1 MEPAELDVDVVLG
14 PARSRARRAMALI
27 SASLVAVTVAG
38 LGFLRPALPSLGA
51 SAGAGARQAAY
62 HVVAAD
68 FVDRNVGWVAALFPS
83 GDYAIL
89 RTADGARTWTRGLTV
104 PGDSHPIFMKFF
116 DRSTGVFALLG
127 TSPLLRR
134 TTDGGKTWSPLPVL
148 DSTSAVDSWSFV
160 DSTHGWMLADSPSR
174 EARLY
179 RTEDGGR
186 SWDDLGPPVRSGDR
200 AYQVHFASRT
210 TGWLTASVTGAYLYR
225 TVDSGATWSRVDLP
239 APTGGWP
246 AAGAY
251 FVAVQPTAGRG
262 AFASVVYFPPLKGR
276 TGIGA
281 IIRAYPPLT
290 VRSFDG
296 GRPHTYLYA
305 TGIDQI
311 VSSPWTQDQPPNQ
324 VELSTID
331 NGAHWNAIAPPST
344 AGAIGFVDALNWWWI
359 GAGAWSKSRDGGAT
373 WSSPREAGVVDPQ
386 PGTVRVLDRSHAWF
400 AGSGDSRPV
409 VEATDDG
416 AVSWRVLALPAVDDL
431 PTL

>member
-1 MEPAELDVDVVLG
+1 MEPAELEGDVDLSPPHG
-14 PARSRARRAMALI
+14 RAQRAIAVISTSLI
-27 SASLVAVTVAG
+27 AIMLAG
-38 LGFLRPALPSLGA
+38 IGFLRPALPSFGT
-51 SAGAGARQAAY
+51 SAGAARQAAY
-62 HVVAAD
+62 HVVAAE
-68 FVDRNVGWVAALFPS
+68 FVDRNVGWVTVLFPS

-89 RTADGARTWTRGLTV
+89 RTTDGARTWTSQLTV
-104 PGDSHPIFMKFF
+104 QGNTHPTFMRFF

-134 TTDGGKTWSPLPVL
+134 TTDGGKTWSVLPAL

-160 DSTHGWMLADSPSR
+160 DSTHGWMLAESPSR

-179 RTEDGGR
+179 RSQDGGR
-186 SWDDLGPPVRSGDR
+186 SWDDLGAPVRAGDS

-210 TGWLTASVTGAYLYR
+210 TGWLTASVTGAYAYR
-225 TVDSGATWSRVDLP
+225 TGDSGATWSRVDLP

-246 AAGAY
+246 ATGAY

-262 AFASVVYFPPLKGR
+262 AFASVVFFPPIKGR

-281 IIRAYPPLT
+281 NIRAYPPLT

-296 GRPHTYLYA
+296 GRPHIHLYA

-311 VSSPWTQDQPPNQ
+311 VSGPWTQEQAPNQ

-331 NGAHWNAIAPPST
+331 NGAHWNVIAPPST
-344 AGAIGFVDALNWWWI
+344 VGAIGFVDATNWWWI
-359 GAGAWSKSRDGGAT
+359 GAGALSKSRDSGVT

-386 PGTVRVLDRSHAWF
+386 PGTVRVLDRAHAWF

-409 VEATDDG
+409 LEATDDG
-416 AVSWRVLALPAVDDL
+416 AVSWRAFALPALDDS
-431 PTL
+431 PTP